1 MSSLQTT
8 SMPTDSSLPVGI
20 FDSGVGGLSVLSHI
34 QTALPHEHLLY
45 VADSAYAPYGD
56 KTEAQIVERSLA
68 ITAFLLSQGIKALVI
83 ACNTA
88 TAIAATAI
96 RAAYP
101 SLPVIGIEPGLK
113 PAAAHSRTH
122 IVGVMATHGTI
133 SSAKY
138 IALQQRITAETDVLF
153 ISQACVGLADQIE
166 KGELASAGT
175 AQLLTR
181 YVTPL
186 INQGADFLVLGCT
199 HYPFV
204 IPMIEQIVE
213 GITDRD
219 VYIIDTGEPVAR
231 QLERILTTG
240 NLNNTHQTTG
250 NVTAFTTASAS
261 TLETAFKRLLKQTV
275 TVHHITS

>member
-34 QTALPHEHLLY
+34 QAALPHENLLY
-45 VADSAYAPYGD
+45 FADSAYAPYGD
-56 KTEAQIVERSLA
+56 KTEAQVVERSLA

-88 TAIAATAI
+88 TAIAAAAI

-101 SLPVIGIEPGLK
+101 SLPIVGIEPGLK
-113 PAAAHSRTH
+113 PAAAHSKSH

-166 KGELASAGT
+166 KGELASAET

-186 INQGADFLVLGCT
+186 LNQGADFLVLGCT

-204 IPMIEQIVE
+204 IPMIEQIIE
-213 GITDRD
+213 HTTERD

-240 NLNNTHQTTG
+240 NLNNTSQATG
-250 NVTAFTTASAS
+250 TITAFTTASSS
-261 TLETAFKRLLKQTV
+261 TLETAFLRLLKQTV
-275 TVHHITS
+275 VAHKITT